1 MEKRSFSPE
10 HEDEVVDLLDIVP
23 SGIAPDEEGEDIIEL
38 TREDIQA
45 GESDMEDI
53 LDLTDVVEAA
63 NTKLSDAADGSL
75 LSLGAV
81 PAGSAPAEREEAGL
95 PELFEAP
102 ASEEPD
108 IMEEEPVPAPACVE
122 EEVFLRFAA
131 EFEERL
137 NALELRR
144 TAELQSFEQRL
155 AEEADRHA
163 AEMQAFQA
171 SFTQLEQS
179 YASTAQELQDAFS
192 ASEEELSAKV
202 QALEERLA
210 ASEEARTV
218 LAARVEELE
227 QQLVK
232 CSSLFLED
240 PTLRLAL
247 EEMVSR
253 MLEARMPV
261 ALQSEAG
268 VGSAEDVAVAEEGQ
282 VRSEEASACPDGAD
296 VEEASPEVRPA
307 AEGSVPSEE
316 EEARRAIVETIDELS
331 LHLSELEERVA
342 AWEAR
347 CEQEAALAAARVIRE
362 EIAVIKSGASR
373 MAH

>member
-23 SGIAPDEEGEDIIEL
+23 SGIASDEDGEDIIEL
-38 TREDIQA
+38 TRDDIQA

-53 LDLTDVVEAA
+53 LELTDVVEAT

-81 PAGSAPAEREEAGL
+81 PAGSAPVEREEAGL

-102 ASEEPD
+102 ALEEPD

-155 AEEADRHA
+155 SEEADRHT

-192 ASEEELSAKV
+192 ASEEEHSAKV

-218 LAARVEELE
+218 LSARVEELE

-240 PTLRLAL
+240 STLRLAL

-261 ALQSEAG
+261 ALQPEAG
-268 VGSAEDVAVAEEGQ
+268 DGAAEDAAEADEGQ
-282 VRSEEASACPDGAD
+282 ARSEEASASSDGSE
-296 VEEASPEVRPA
+296 EEASPEVRPA

>member
-23 SGIAPDEEGEDIIEL
+23 SGIASDVGSEDIIEL

-45 GESDMEDI
+45 DESDMEDI
-53 LDLTDVVEAA
+53 LDLTDVVEE
-63 NTKLSDAADGSL
+63 KKVDLSDAADGSP
-75 LSLGAV
+75 LSLSDV
-81 PAGSAPAEREEAGL
+81 PAEPAPVEREEAGL

-137 NALELRR
+137 NSLEIRR

-155 AEEADRHA
+155 TDEADRHA

-179 YASTAQELQDAFS
+179 YATAAQELQDAFS
-192 ASEEELSAKV
+192 ASEEEHTAKV
-202 QALEERLA
+202 QALEELLA
-210 ASEEARTV
+210 ASEEARAA

-227 QQLVK
+227 QQLVR

-261 ALQSEAG
+261 VLPSEEG
-268 VGSAEDVAVAEEGQ
+268 DESAEDVAAHEEEQ
-282 VRSEEASACPDGAD
+282 ASSEEASACPHGAE
-296 VEEASPEVRPA
+296 VEDASPEAQAA